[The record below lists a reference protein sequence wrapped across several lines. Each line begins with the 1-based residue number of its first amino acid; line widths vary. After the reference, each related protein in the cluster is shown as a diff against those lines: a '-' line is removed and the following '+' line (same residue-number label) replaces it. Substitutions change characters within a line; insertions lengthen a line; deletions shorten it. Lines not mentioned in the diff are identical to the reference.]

1 MHKNSL
7 LLSIII
13 LITLIVIN
21 YYIKKRY
28 RKQQEQ
34 VQWKLE
40 QEKKEKERKA
50 KSNKRK
56 RKKEQVEWNQK
67 IQESIKK
74 EKILNSYIPN
84 QKLKVLVGDYYQDSA
99 TNTNSILKSVG
110 IETEF
115 VPNEKG
121 IIEKI
126 QNQEHFDLIITN
138 SIYKNGGSGI
148 HVLIELKEHL
158 QCNIPIIVLTVNQN
172 ARDYYVNKLGFT
184 EYLSKPLTLRKL
196 IKVLPKV
203 IPGLKF
209 KKEKSND
216 TQY

>member
-50 KSNKRK
+50 KSDKRK

-84 QKLKVLVGDYYQDSA
+84 KKLKVLVGDYYQDSA